1 MRRHTV
7 AATLAVI
14 CLAPVATAWTFA
26 REPLSL
32 QPESKLWINGTSTV
46 RAFQCSAKGF
56 EARVQS
62 TTPDAVSAIVAG
74 TKAVQSAELV
84 VPAASLD
91 CRNGTMNEHMLKA
104 LKAKDNPTITFRIG
118 SYDVAKAGDGIDGT
132 AVGELTLGGVKKE
145 ITVTAHAKQEPG
157 GVLRLTGSHEI
168 RMTEFGLKPPSLMM
182 GTMKVNEKVK
192 VSFDLLLKGEAPK
205 I

>member
-1 MRRHTV
+1 MRRHRV

-14 CLAPVATAWTFA
+14 CLAPVVTAWTFA
-26 REPLSL
+26 GAPLTL

-46 RAFQCSAKGF
+46 RAFQCSAKSF
-56 EARVQS
+56 ETKVEAS
-62 TTPDAVSAIVAG
+62 APDAVSAILAG

-104 LKAKDNPTITFRIG
+104 LKAKDHPTITFRIG
-118 SYDVAKAGDGIDGT
+118 SYDVAKAADGIDGT
-132 AVGELTLGGVKKE
+132 AVGQLTLGGVTKD

-157 GVLRLTGSHEI
+157 GVIRLTGSQEI
-168 RMTEFGLKPPSLMM
+168 RMSEFGLKPPTLMM